1 MKKLIFGIV
10 IVILALFLILLLGK
24 NMIAKIAVEKGVEQV
39 TGLKLKTESFN
50 IGIIKTF
57 VGIKNLKLFNP
68 AEYKDKI
75 MFYMPEIFVDYNLSA
90 MMKRK
95 VYLEKVRMNLKEF
108 TVVKNDKGQLNL
120 NSLKPIETKKEV
132 EKPKKKK
139 KEKAP
144 GMHIDRLELKIG
156 KVIYKDYYKKE
167 TPSVREFNINLD
179 EKYENITDLNSLVRL
194 IVVKALMNTTI
205 ASLANFNIGPLVKD
219 VSGMIKKEIK
229 VDKFLDAG
237 KDIKQKTEETTK
249 EILDKTKD
257 IFKKGFPFK

>member
-1 MKKLIFGIV
+1 
-10 IVILALFLILLLGK
+10 
-24 NMIAKIAVEKGVEQV
+24 
-39 TGLKLKTESFN
+39 
-50 IGIIKTF
+50 
-57 VGIKNLKLFNP
+57 
-68 AEYKDKI
+68 
-75 MFYMPEIFVDYNLSA
+75 
-90 MMKRK
+90 
-95 VYLEKVRMNLKEF
+95 MNLKEF

-132 EKPKKKK
+132 EKPKEKK

-144 GMHIDRLELKIG
+144 EMHIDRLELKIG

-237 KDIKQKTEETTK
+237 KDIKQRTEETTK